1 MADATGIV
9 LATGRR
15 GAIAQ
20 LSALLYRH
28 TAVRGYLLLAP
39 ALLIMVAAIVAPL
52 ITILT
57 MSLWSVSG
65 YATDTTLS
73 LGNYQAMTT
82 HPMYQVLIGR
92 SLVLSGLATTITV
105 IACYPMAYFV
115 AFHGGRYKS
124 LLLIVMTLP
133 FWTSYLLRV
142 FAWKLILGYEGLL
155 NGSLQSLGLID
166 EPLTVFL
173 YSKTA
178 VVTVL
183 AHSWAVFALLPI
195 YASLESINRTYL
207 EAAADLGDTPAQ
219 RFWRIVFPL
228 SLPGVAAAFFMMFIP
243 TVGDFITPALV
254 GGPDAMM
261 VGNLIQA
268 NFGQM
273 NNHPAGAALAVVMIL
288 TICIAGLV
296 FMALTRLVRR

>member
-1 MADATGIV
+1 MTEVTGMV
-9 LATGRR
+9 LAERPR
-15 GAIAQ
+15 GLWARI
-20 LSALLYRH
+20 SALLYRH
-28 TAVRGYLLLAP
+28 QSVRGYLLLAP
-39 ALLIMVAAIVAPL
+39 ALLIMTAAVIAPL
-52 ITILT
+52 ITMLT
-57 MSLWSVSG
+57 MSFWSVSG
-65 YATDTTLS
+65 YTLDTTPS

-82 HPMYQVLIGR
+82 HPMYSVLIGR
-92 SLVLSGLATTITV
+92 SLVMSALATTITV
-105 IACYPMAYFV
+105 LICYPMAYFV
-115 AFHGGRYKS
+115 AFHGGRNKS
-124 LLLIVMTLP
+124 IWLIIMTLP

-142 FAWKLILGYEGLL
+142 FAWKLILGYEGLV
-155 NGSLQSLGLID
+155 NGSLVTMGLID

-173 YSKTA
+173 YSKAA

-195 YASLESINRTYL
+195 YVSLESIDKSYI
-207 EAAADLGDTPAQ
+207 EAAADLGDGPAR

-243 TVGDFITPALV
+243 TVGDYITPALV

-273 NNHPAGAALAVVMIL
+273 NNHPAGAALAVVMIVA
-288 TICIAGLV
+288 IAVAGTV
-296 FMALTRLVRR
+296 FMALTRFIRR